1 MAAELTWPAT
11 EGRTNER
18 LAIHVEPFV
27 IPALTCPLVASM
39 NHIAQV
45 AGSPGKHD
53 AANRGL
59 KPILTA

>member
-1 MAAELTWPAT
+1 MAAELAWPAT
-11 EGRTNER
+11 IGLNER